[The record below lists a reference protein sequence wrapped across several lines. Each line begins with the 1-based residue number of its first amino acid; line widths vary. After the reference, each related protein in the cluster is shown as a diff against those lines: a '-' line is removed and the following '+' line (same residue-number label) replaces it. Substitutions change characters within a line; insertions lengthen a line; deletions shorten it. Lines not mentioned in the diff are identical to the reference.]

1 LPPSLLKGSSVD
13 QAIGILGQAILVLV
27 GLACVVLLVF
37 LILLT
42 LRGIRR
48 LVVELRT
55 PTMPE
60 SDFIYP
66 RRFDGSAR

>member
-1 LPPSLLKGSSVD
+1 M
-13 QAIGILGQAILVLV
+13 LV

-66 RRFDGSAR
+66 RPFDGSAR

>member
-1 LPPSLLKGSSVD
+1 VD

-37 LILLT
+37 LILLM